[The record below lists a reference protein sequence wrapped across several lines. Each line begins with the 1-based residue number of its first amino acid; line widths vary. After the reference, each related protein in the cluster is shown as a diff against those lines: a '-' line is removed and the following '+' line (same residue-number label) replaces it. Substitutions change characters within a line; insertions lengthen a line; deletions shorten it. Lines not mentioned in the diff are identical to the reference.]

1 MGVPLTPPHVRPVSQ
16 ARRERAHA
24 PELPAMERHKP
35 YRPPFWESKKF
46 GEPYGDFNRVAKP
59 KPVVVVAKPVAGM
72 PTTDLKGRPVL
83 RDNATLRA
91 SGKLSTGK
99 AGGAA
104 VAPVAALA
112 KKTGRLS
119 IKEEEAVD
127 AAYRHNLAV
136 GNRLQELEEQ
146 MRAAL
151 KARRQLHCAERELL
165 TNAFRRT
172 DPDKT
177 RVVDVERFVQ
187 VWKSFGVEVTD
198 REARAAFNKYG
209 QTRDGSLPYPVFTEA
224 LLVGKARLVGMSS
237 EVRRG
242 AFPLNRP
249 AEEYQFHGKI
259 LYPQCRKGVFTPS
272 GWDGAAARRSCKPP
286 DADMELTWVHG
297 YARDCLA
304 NNLFYAAD
312 GTIVYFT
319 AALGVVYDKEAHSQR
334 FFTGHDDDVKCLTM
348 STGRNLCA
356 SGQVGKYPYVC
367 VWDPAT
373 CEEKKRLKHP
383 AVRGVAAVGF
393 CRDAKLLA
401 SVGMDNNHTIFVW
414 DWRAGKCMHEVKGH
428 TDVPPKVYGIAFD
441 PFGPDAT
448 AFMSYGV
455 NHIKWWSKPTG
466 AKTYSEES
474 GKFAPA
480 AKKHAVMSAVWL
492 PSGRCLTGTP
502 DGAIAVW
509 DSAERKCVRV
519 VRAHAAGPS
528 VTREDGPPTHHGVR
542 CLRLRA
548 DNKTLL
554 SAGADGHVI
563 AWDVSS
569 GDLKEGSV
577 VGATPVKRQSG
588 NNSPHPPVFRGL
600 DCMPGSDV
608 FVAGTH
614 RSEVWEVD
622 ETPRVLVHGHSAD
635 LYGIAW
641 NPAVPTEYATASEGE
656 NVYVWC
662 AASRKL
668 QRTVNIGS
676 KARCVGYSPDGGEI
690 AVGCKNGGVHVLDAK
705 SLIRVKWMKTLNEYV
720 TDVKF
725 SPDGTLLAAASADQR
740 IDVYERKSGYKKI
753 ATCRGHS
760 ATVRHVDWCAQSKIL
775 RTVCG
780 AYEILYFDGRTG
792 RPVTANQRDTKWATW
807 TSVLGFDVMGIW
819 RDGSDGTD
827 VNACDVSKSRRHVA
841 CADDFGGVSLLNYPC
856 VVEDAP
862 CAVGRGH
869 SSHVMNVRFSPDDDW
884 VVSVGGKD
892 RAVFQWRFREKTRE
906 APKTSPAPWEA
917 AEVEPR
923 GKARGAAAPGGTG
936 APWETPPALKK

>member
-441 PFGPDAT
+441 PFGPDPT

-641 NPAVPTEYATASEGE
+641 NPAVPTEYT
-656 NVYVWC
+656 
-662 AASRKL
+662 
-668 QRTVNIGS
+668 T
-676 KARCVGYSPDGGEI
+676 
-690 AVGCKNGGVHVLDAK
+690 
-705 SLIRVKWMKTLNEYV
+705 RV
-720 TDVKF
+720 
-725 SPDGTLLAAASADQR
+725 
-740 IDVYERKSGYKKI
+740 
-753 ATCRGHS
+753 RG
-760 ATVRHVDWCAQSKIL
+760 
-775 RTVCG
+775 
-780 AYEILYFDGRTG
+780 
-792 RPVTANQRDTKWATW
+792 
-807 TSVLGFDVMGIW
+807 
-819 RDGSDGTD
+819 
-827 VNACDVSKSRRHVA
+827 
-841 CADDFGGVSLLNYPC
+841 
-856 VVEDAP
+856 
-862 CAVGRGH
+862 
-869 SSHVMNVRFSPDDDW
+869 
-884 VVSVGGKD
+884 
-892 RAVFQWRFREKTRE
+892 
-906 APKTSPAPWEA
+906 
-917 AEVEPR
+917 
-923 GKARGAAAPGGTG
+923 
-936 APWETPPALKK
+936 